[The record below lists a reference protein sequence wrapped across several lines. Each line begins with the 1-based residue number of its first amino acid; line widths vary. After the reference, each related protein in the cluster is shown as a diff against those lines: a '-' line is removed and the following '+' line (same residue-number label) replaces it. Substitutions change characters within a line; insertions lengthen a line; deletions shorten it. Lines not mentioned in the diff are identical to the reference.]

1 MTSGFHMGF
10 IARHVYA
17 YNLTAAPARPEFTV
31 DRIQIGSHILQ
42 VMDAWFSDYRKY
54 LKLYIGTFDSLT
66 AMQLFLE
73 FG

>member
-1 MTSGFHMGF
+1 MGF

-42 VMDAWFSDYRKY
+42 VMDA
-54 LKLYIGTFDSLT
+54 
-66 AMQLFLE
+66 
-73 FG
+73 